1 MSGHLKGVINIGIFK
16 RKKKIEK
23 RAESPSVLT
32 LEGLVAYGTKI
43 TREQALEIP
52 TVAACVGKL
61 ADTVARLPIHLHQKV
76 EDKVVEVKGDLRLKQ
91 LNGETGDA
99 MNAVEMW
106 TAALSDYF
114 LGRGAW
120 IYIEPQFE
128 GLHYV
133 DSRSVGIISN
143 ADPIF
148 KQFCVNINGQNYYDW
163 QFIKLLRKTR
173 NGWDNVPIQEE
184 SATIFSAAY
193 NSIKLENQM
202 NVNGGCKPGFLKSS
216 HILTKE
222 SADMIRENY
231 NSMFS
236 NDGGSQ
242 KGKVVVLNEG
252 IDFQAV
258 TNTAVELQM
267 NENKKVNSIEICKLF
282 GFPHTIIDGGASEE
296 DKKQFISVV
305 VSIVNR
311 IETALDTV
319 MLYEDEKEK
328 GYYWSF
334 DTRELTRGN
343 MKERYEAYAI
353 ALENHFLQIDEVRR
367 EEDYE
372 PVGFNFVTMGLGD
385 ILLNPETMEV
395 FTPNT
400 GQTSNLLT
408 GESRAEGIEL
418 RYNHNHDSKGR
429 FASGSGGGGIANMT
443 KLYSNGG
450 EKPKEGVDKSF
461 ESGISGK
468 STSSTGE
475 NTVDLKYINSDEYKQ
490 KFNGI
495 TGNTKVDKQL
505 HSQAIAQLTH
515 RNGTYGEDLTLINAE
530 TGNIEGRQSKSLTE
544 NGVDYNKSLNKALA
558 DNSPYS
564 LISIHNHPTNN
575 PPTGSDLASNG
586 SKKYKLGVV
595 VTHNGRVFTYK
606 AGNKPFLA
614 HSFDNVVDK
623 NRSKGYNEYEAI
635 IETLKQYQ
643 HDYGI
648 EWSER

>member
-76 EDKVVEVKGDLRLKQ
+76 DDKVVEVKGDPRLKQ

-106 TAALSDYF
+106 TAALLDYF

-216 HILTKE
+216 HTLTKE
-222 SADMIRENY
+222 AADMIRENY
-231 NSMFS
+231 NSMYS

-305 VSIVNR
+305 VSVVNR

-400 GQTSNLLT
+400 GQTSNLMT
-408 GESRAEGIEL
+408 GESRAEDIEL

-443 KLYSNGG
+443 KLYSNGSA
-450 EKPKEGVDKSF
+450 KPKEGVDKSGESDIIEIDKDTLKKYLGKPITQTDNQHVREWYYANVTDIPNQIDRTKTF
-461 ESGISGK
+461 E
-468 STSSTGE
+468 E
-475 NTVDLKYINSDEYKQ
+475 QVNQAFELRNKYKHQARVAMSDEKTAMMLE
-490 KFNGI
+490 KKRPAPTFENLLKDKMRRK
-495 TGNTKVDKQL
+495 NMTKDEALKDILETASKTNDEVNK
-505 HSQAIAQLTH
+505 
-515 RNGTYGEDLTLINAE
+515 NYGL
-530 TGNIEGRQSKSLTE
+530 
-544 NGVDYNKSLNKALA
+544 
-558 DNSPYS
+558 
-564 LISIHNHPTNN
+564 
-575 PPTGSDLASNG
+575 
-586 SKKYKLGVV
+586 
-595 VTHNGRVFTYK
+595 
-606 AGNKPFLA
+606 
-614 HSFDNVVDK
+614 
-623 NRSKGYNEYEAI
+623 
-635 IETLKQYQ
+635 
-643 HDYGI
+643 
-648 EWSER
+648 

>member
-76 EDKVVEVKGDLRLKQ
+76 DDKVVEVKGDPRLKQ

-148 KQFCVNINGQNYYDW
+148 KQFCVNINGQNYYEW

-173 NGWDNVPIQEE
+173 NGWNNVPIQEE

-216 HILTKE
+216 HTLTKE
-222 SADMIRENY
+222 AADMIRENY
-231 NSMFS
+231 NSMYS

-311 IETALDTV
+311 IETVLDTV

-408 GESRAEGIEL
+408 GESRAEDIEL

-443 KLYSNGG
+443 KLYSNGSA
-450 EKPKEGVDKSF
+450 KPKEGVDKSG
-461 ESGISGK
+461 ESGIIRESSKPKPITEITDKAIESVPKVNISGYTDEQCAMIQK
-468 STSSTGE
+468 QHKELLEYSREHNDNKEVAFVFDGSLESRKEFMGSDDKIDFGRGLYGS
-475 NTVDLKYINSDEYKQ
+475 NITVL
-490 KFNGI
+490 
-495 TGNTKVDKQL
+495 
-505 HSQAIAQLTH
+505 
-515 RNGTYGEDLTLINAE
+515 
-530 TGNIEGRQSKSLTE
+530 
-544 NGVDYNKSLNKALA
+544 
-558 DNSPYS
+558 
-564 LISIHNHPTNN
+564 HNHPRNSSYSVTDIIFFGDNSNVKTLTIVKNN
-575 PPTGSDLASNG
+575 GKVEYLTKNEKFDSAMFKLEYDRLYRKIVKNG
-586 SKKYKLGVV
+586 TDSEKDKFVKNLLNKSKSGV
-595 VTHNGRVFTYK
+595 
-606 AGNKPFLA
+606 
-614 HSFDNVVDK
+614 
-623 NRSKGYNEYEAI
+623 I
-635 IETLKQYQ
+635 
-643 HDYGI
+643 
-648 EWSER
+648 WSERT

>member
-76 EDKVVEVKGDLRLKQ
+76 DDKVVEVKGDPRLKQ

-216 HILTKE
+216 HTLTKE
-222 SADMIRENY
+222 AADMIRENY
-231 NSMFS
+231 NSMYS

-311 IETALDTV
+311 IETVLDTV

-353 ALENHFLQIDEVRR
+353 ALEKHFLQIDEVRR

-443 KLYSNGG
+443 KLYSNGSA
-450 EKPKEGVDKSF
+450 KPKEGVDKSG
-461 ESGISGK
+461 ESGIIRESSKPKPITEITDKAIESVPKVNISGYTDEQCAMIQK
-468 STSSTGE
+468 QHKELLEYSREHNDNKEVAFVFDGSLESRKEFMGSDDKIDFGRGLYGS
-475 NTVDLKYINSDEYKQ
+475 NITVL
-490 KFNGI
+490 
-495 TGNTKVDKQL
+495 
-505 HSQAIAQLTH
+505 
-515 RNGTYGEDLTLINAE
+515 
-530 TGNIEGRQSKSLTE
+530 
-544 NGVDYNKSLNKALA
+544 
-558 DNSPYS
+558 
-564 LISIHNHPTNN
+564 HNHPRNSSYSVTDIIFFGDNSNVKTLTIVKNN
-575 PPTGSDLASNG
+575 GKVEYLTKNEKFDSAVFKLEYDRLYRKIVKNG
-586 SKKYKLGVV
+586 TDSEKDKFVKNLLNKSKSGV
-595 VTHNGRVFTYK
+595 
-606 AGNKPFLA
+606 
-614 HSFDNVVDK
+614 
-623 NRSKGYNEYEAI
+623 I
-635 IETLKQYQ
+635 
-643 HDYGI
+643 
-648 EWSER
+648 WSERT

>member
-76 EDKVVEVKGDLRLKQ
+76 EDKVVEVKGDPRLKQ

-143 ADPIF
+143 ADPVF

-216 HILTKE
+216 HNLTKE
-222 SADMIRENY
+222 AADMIRENY

-282 GFPHTIIDGGASEE
+282 GFPHTIIDGDASEE
-296 DKKQFISVV
+296 DKKQFISAV

-311 IETALDTV
+311 IETVLDTV

-353 ALENHFLQIDEVRR
+353 ALEKHFLQIDEVRR

-408 GESRAEGIEL
+408 GESRAEDIEL

-429 FASGSGGGGIANMT
+429 FASGSGGGVGAAKKSI
-443 KLYSNGG
+443 
-450 EKPKEGVDKSF
+450 DKSS
-461 ESGISGK
+461 ESGKIEKRPKSMKIGK
-468 STSSTGE
+468 KERERLSHQIATDFPNLKPDGKIHNYE
-475 NTVDLKYINSDEYKQ
+475 NRNHFYRFSVNSLGDYSYHLKIK
-490 KFNGI
+490 I
-495 TGNTKVDKQL
+495 TGN
-505 HSQAIAQLTH
+505 
-515 RNGTYGEDLTLINAE
+515 EDYIN
-530 TGNIEGRQSKSLTE
+530 IIR
-544 NGVDYNKSLNKALA
+544 
-558 DNSPYS
+558 
-564 LISIHNHPTNN
+564 
-575 PPTGSDLASNG
+575 
-586 SKKYKLGVV
+586 KKGK
-595 VTHNGRVFTYK
+595 
-606 AGNKPFLA
+606 
-614 HSFDNVVDK
+614 
-623 NRSKGYNEYEAI
+623 
-635 IETLKQYQ
+635 
-643 HDYGI
+643 
-648 EWSER
+648 

>member
-61 ADTVARLPIHLHQKV
+61 ADTVARLPIHLHQKAD
-76 EDKVVEVKGDLRLKQ
+76 DKVVEVKGDPRLKQ

-216 HILTKE
+216 HTLTKE
-222 SADMIRENY
+222 AADMIRENY
-231 NSMFS
+231 NSMYS

-311 IETALDTV
+311 IETVLDTV

-443 KLYSNGG
+443 KLYSNGSA
-450 EKPKEGVDKSF
+450 KPKEGVDKSG
-461 ESGISGK
+461 ESGIIRESSKPKPITEITDKAIESVPKVNISGYTDEQCAMIQK
-468 STSSTGE
+468 QHKELLEYSREHNDNKEVAFAFDGSLESRKEFMGSDDKIDFGRGLYGS
-475 NTVDLKYINSDEYKQ
+475 NITVL
-490 KFNGI
+490 
-495 TGNTKVDKQL
+495 
-505 HSQAIAQLTH
+505 
-515 RNGTYGEDLTLINAE
+515 
-530 TGNIEGRQSKSLTE
+530 
-544 NGVDYNKSLNKALA
+544 
-558 DNSPYS
+558 
-564 LISIHNHPTNN
+564 HNHPRNSSYSVTDIIFFGDNSNVKTLTIVKNN
-575 PPTGSDLASNG
+575 GKVEYLTKNEKFDSAVFKLEYDRLYRKIVKNG
-586 SKKYKLGVV
+586 TDSEKDKFVKNLLNKSKSGV
-595 VTHNGRVFTYK
+595 
-606 AGNKPFLA
+606 
-614 HSFDNVVDK
+614 
-623 NRSKGYNEYEAI
+623 I
-635 IETLKQYQ
+635 
-643 HDYGI
+643 
-648 EWSER
+648 WSERT

>member
-23 RAESPSVLT
+23 RAESPSFLT

-61 ADTVARLPIHLHQKV
+61 ADTVARLPIHLHQKAD
-76 EDKVVEVKGDLRLKQ
+76 DKVVEIKGDPRLKQ

-216 HILTKE
+216 HTLTKE
-222 SADMIRENY
+222 AADMIRENY
-231 NSMFS
+231 NSMYS

-353 ALENHFLQIDEVRR
+353 ALEKHFLQIDEVRR

-443 KLYSNGG
+443 KLYSNGSA
-450 EKPKEGVDKSF
+450 KPKEGVDKSG
-461 ESGISGK
+461 ESGIIRESSKPKPITEITDKAIESVPKVNISGYTDEQCAMIQK
-468 STSSTGE
+468 QHKELLEYSREHNDNKEVAFAFDGSLESRKEFMGSDDKIDFGRGLYGS
-475 NTVDLKYINSDEYKQ
+475 NITVL
-490 KFNGI
+490 
-495 TGNTKVDKQL
+495 
-505 HSQAIAQLTH
+505 
-515 RNGTYGEDLTLINAE
+515 
-530 TGNIEGRQSKSLTE
+530 
-544 NGVDYNKSLNKALA
+544 
-558 DNSPYS
+558 
-564 LISIHNHPTNN
+564 HNHPRNSSYSVTDIIFFGDNSNVKTLTIVKNN
-575 PPTGSDLASNG
+575 GKVEYLTKNEKFDSAVFKLEYDRLYRKIVKNG
-586 SKKYKLGVV
+586 TDSEKDKFVKNLLNKSKSGV
-595 VTHNGRVFTYK
+595 
-606 AGNKPFLA
+606 
-614 HSFDNVVDK
+614 
-623 NRSKGYNEYEAI
+623 I
-635 IETLKQYQ
+635 
-643 HDYGI
+643 
-648 EWSER
+648 WSERT